1 MKKFYTLAFVMLA
14 ALGMSAQDSVSVVL
28 AVDMNNETV
37 SADGVTIA
45 GNFQAAYAGTA
56 CGDWSPGCTPLTD
69 DDADGVYTVK
79 LKLPAGSYQ
88 FKFINGIAWG
98 DDEGSG
104 LTADCGVDNGVGGF
118 NREMD
123 LTNDPTDVDTV
134 VGAYVYN
141 SCDVSSI
148 MVTSIERGFDDALA
162 MTVAP
167 NPAFGTATLSFA
179 NDRGEDFNMTVT
191 TMTGAVVRSE
201 VVAGTSVE
209 ITRNDLP
216 AGLYFVTLTN
226 AEGQRATRKMIFR

>member
-1 MKKFYTLAFVMLA
+1 MKKIYTLAFVMLA
-14 ALGMSAQDSVSVVL
+14 ALGMTAQDSVSVIL
-28 AVDMNNETV
+28 AVDMTNETV
-37 SADGVTIA
+37 NTDGVTIA
-45 GNFQAAYAGTA
+45 GNFQAAYAGTT
-56 CGDWSPGCTPLTD
+56 CGDWSPGCTVLTD

-79 LKLPAGSYQ
+79 IKLPAAAYQ
-88 FKFINGIAWG
+88 FKFLNGVAWG

-104 LTADCGVDNGVGGF
+104 LTDACGVDNGVGGF

-123 LTNDPTDVDTV
+123 LSAAPVDADTV
-134 VGAYVYN
+134 IGPYVYN
-141 SCDVSSI
+141 SCDVSTI
-148 MVTSIERGFDDALA
+148 QVTSIDRGFDNQLS

-167 NPAFGTATLSFA
+167 NPAFGTAVLSFV
-179 NDRGEDFNMTVT
+179 NDRGQDFNMTVT

-201 VVAGTSVE
+201 VVTGTSVE